1 MYLLKY
7 YNKFAE
13 KYLQSFFD
21 IIYLSLL
28 LLILINLLH
37 LYLLFLFYYIFKT
50 NYMII
55 FLKF

>member
-37 LYLLFLFYYIFKT
+37 
-50 NYMII
+50 
-55 FLKF
+55 